1 MPPLRDALIAI
12 VVMDAPHIR
21 DRRAGSCLDAR
32 ASTRRLVRRGCLCLS
47 AKGLK
52 SKVAKEDDGQTV
64 AEVRCGA
71 DADRHRTVGRGRV
84 ASPRVIC

>member
-1 MPPLRDALIAI
+1 MPPLRGALIAI
-12 VVMDAPHIR
+12 VVVMNAPHIR

-32 ASTRRLVRRGCLCLS
+32 ASTKRLVRRGCLCLS

-71 DADRHRTVGRGRV
+71 TNVL
-84 ASPRVIC
+84 S

>member
-1 MPPLRDALIAI
+1 MWESENQDESPLMTTDNFHGI
-12 VVMDAPHIR
+12 D
-21 DRRAGSCLDAR
+21 
-32 ASTRRLVRRGCLCLS
+32 RLVRRGCLCLS